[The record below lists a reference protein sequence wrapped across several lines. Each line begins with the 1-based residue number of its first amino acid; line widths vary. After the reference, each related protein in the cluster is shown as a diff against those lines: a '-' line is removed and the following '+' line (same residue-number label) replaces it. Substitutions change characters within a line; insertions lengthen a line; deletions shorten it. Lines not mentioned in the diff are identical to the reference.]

1 MNHFVNSCRY
11 ITVHGSK
18 PAMVTAS
25 QPRPAMTTASDPGQH
40 GRPDSHHG
48 NQQASQHGSQQGP
61 ASTATRQLAQA
72 SQVAAASKA
81 THGV

>member
-40 GRPDSHHG
+40 GRPDSQHG
-48 NQQASQHGSQQGP
+48 SQQASQHGP

>member
-1 MNHFVNSCRY
+1 
-11 ITVHGSK
+11 
-18 PAMVTAS
+18 MVTAS

-48 NQQASQHGSQQGP
+48 NQQASQHGP
-61 ASTATRQLAQA
+61 ASTATSQLAQA